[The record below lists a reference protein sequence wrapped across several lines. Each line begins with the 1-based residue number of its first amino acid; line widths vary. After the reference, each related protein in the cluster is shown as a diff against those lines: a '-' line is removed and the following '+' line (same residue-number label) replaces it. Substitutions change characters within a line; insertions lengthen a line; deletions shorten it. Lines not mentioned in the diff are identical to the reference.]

1 MMNEVSTSKTDTK
14 AITGYAPVNGAQ
26 LYYEMAGS
34 GEPLLLLHAGVAD
47 GRMWDAQFPFF
58 ARHFRTIRFD
68 LRGFGRSARPG
79 GRFAH
84 HRDVLGLLDY
94 LDAPQASLMA
104 VSFGGLVALDVAL
117 AAPERVR
124 ALVLGAPS
132 ISGQPPSARVRDFWA
147 QEDAAYERGDLH
159 EATELNVRLWVDG
172 IYRTPDQVDTA
183 VRQRVYEMQY
193 HLFTLPEPE
202 DAEAEKLEPPA
213 YGRLPQISPPAL
225 VLVGDLDL
233 PEKVEGAAR
242 LAATLP
248 NAQHA
253 IIPGAAHMLN
263 MEAPDTFNQLALA
276 FLQTRVI

>member
-1 MMNEVSTSKTDTK
+1 MNEVSTSKTDTT
-14 AITGYAPVNGAQ
+14 ATTGYAPVNGAQ

-34 GEPLLLLHAGVAD
+34 GEPMLLLHAGVAD

-68 LRGFGRSARPG
+68 LRGFGRSVLPG

-94 LDAPQASLMA
+94 LDAPQASLTA

-147 QEDAAYERGDLH
+147 AEDAAYERGDLH
-159 EATELNVRLWVDG
+159 EATKLNVRLWVDG

-183 VRQRVYEMQY
+183 VRQRVYDMQY

-213 YGRLPQISPPAL
+213 YGRLPQISQPAL
-225 VLVGDLDL
+225 VLVGGLDL

-253 IIPGAAHMLN
+253 IIPGVAHMLN

-276 FLQTRVI
+276 FLQTHVI

>member
-1 MMNEVSTSKTDTK
+1 MSTVPANEPAATTT
-14 AITGYAPVNGAQ
+14 TGYAPVNGAQ
-26 LYYEMAGS
+26 LNFEMAGS

-47 GRMWDAQFPFF
+47 GRMWDAQFSFF

-68 LRGFGRSARPG
+68 LRGFGRSALPG

-84 HRDVLGLLDY
+84 YRDVLGLLDY
-94 LDAPQASLMA
+94 LDAPHASLVA
-104 VSFGGLVALDVAL
+104 VSFGGLIALDTAL

-132 ISGQPPSARVRDFWA
+132 ISGQPPSARVRGFWA

-159 EATELNVRLWVDG
+159 EATELNLRFWVDG
-172 IYRTPDQVDTA
+172 IYRTPEEVDTA
-183 VRQRVYEMQY
+183 VRQRVYDMQY

-202 DAEAEKLEPPA
+202 DAEEEKLEPPA
-213 YGRLPQISPPAL
+213 YGRLPQISQPTL

-253 IIPGAAHMLN
+253 VIPGVAHMLN
-263 MEAPDTFNQLALA
+263 MEAPDAFNQMALA
-276 FLQTRVI
+276 YLQTHVK